1 MSNSRPTIENP
12 GSNPEAPL
20 LWLVT
25 DGKAGHENQTRA
37 LAENLQALAPFR
49 IHEAGTS
56 MGGLLQNEE
65 RASLVIGTGHRTHLA
80 LLAAAR
86 RFNCPSV
93 VIMKPTIPTVFF
105 DLCFIPEHD
114 LGRPPGPNVVP
125 TKGMLNRVPVEGPP
139 KQERGLILVGGPSRH
154 HGFEAEPLMA
164 IIRKILAGRPGL
176 AWDLTDSR
184 RTPEEFRKHLGQL
197 NLQFHPSN
205 ECPDD
210 WLLDALLAAR
220 EVWVTEDSMS
230 MIYEALTARA
240 RVGLLPMPR
249 KSNRSRVTR
258 SVDRLVKEGWTS
270 FPDARASSELRAPP
284 AALHEASRCAREVLQ
299 RFPALA

>member
-1 MSNSRPTIENP
+1 MSNSRTIENP

-25 DGKAGHENQTRA
+25 DGRIGHENQTRA

-49 IHEAGTS
+49 IHEAGPS
-56 MGGLLQNEE
+56 MGGLRQSEE

-86 RFNCPSV
+86 RFDCPSV

-114 LGRPPGPNVVP
+114 LGRPPNPNVVP
-125 TKGMLNRVPVEGPP
+125 TKGMLNRVPIEALP
-139 KQERGLILVGGPSRH
+139 KQDRGLILVGGPSRH

-164 IIRKILAGRPGL
+164 IIRKILADRPGL
-176 AWDLTDSR
+176 TWDLTDSR
-184 RTPEEFRKHLGQL
+184 RTPEEFRGHLDNL
-197 NLQFHPSN
+197 DLQFHSSN

-230 MIYEALTARA
+230 MIYEALTAQA

-249 KSNRSRVTR
+249 KSKRSRVAR
-258 SVDRLVKEGWTS
+258 SVDRLIAEGWTC
-270 FPDARASSELRAPP
+270 FPDTRAPHELPAPP
-284 AALHEASRCAREVLQ
+284 AVLHEASRCAREVLQ

>member
-1 MSNSRPTIENP
+1 MSNSLPAIENS
-12 GSNPEAPL
+12 GSCPEAPL

-25 DGKAGHENQTRA
+25 DGKTGHDNQTRA

-49 IHEAGTS
+49 THEAGIS
-56 MGGLLQNEE
+56 MDGLLQNEE

-93 VIMKPTIPTVFF
+93 VIMKPTIPTAFF

-114 LGRPPGPNVVP
+114 LGRATDYNVVP
-125 TKGMLNRVPVEGPP
+125 TKGMLNRVPAEGPP

-154 HGFEAEPLMA
+154 HEFEEEPLIA
-164 IIRKILAGRPGL
+164 IIRRILADRPGL
-176 AWDLTDSR
+176 SWDLTDSR
-184 RTPEEFRKHLGQL
+184 RTPKEFRQDLGKL
-197 NLQFHPSN
+197 PLQFHPSD

-210 WLLDALLAAR
+210 WLPGALLAAR
-220 EVWVTEDSMS
+220 EIWVTEDSMS
-230 MIYEALTARA
+230 MIYEALTAQA

-249 KSNRSRVTR
+249 KSKRSRVAR
-258 SVDRLVKEGWTS
+258 SVDRLIEEGWTC
-270 FPDARASSELRAPP
+270 FPDPKAPYALPTPP
-284 AALHEASRCAREVLQ
+284 AILHEASRCAREVLQ